1 MLTYFY
7 LDKEGIE
14 SLYSQ
19 IADAEKSTLNAT
31 PHSTTEQKLAMLL
44 KLLKKQGKLLRSL
57 DEALEK
63 AKSAVAEPIY
73 FEFEENCLI
82 PKRNEFESADEFFT
96 YLHYTQFIEF
106 TFEQHPDVEMRGSLY
121 KFEHARREKTRSI
134 LSPDLQLV
142 MSSGEVKMKGFA
154 QLNSTPCCVKPFY
167 LSSI

>member
-19 IADAEKSTLNAT
+19 TADSDESTLNAK
-31 PHSTTEQKLAMLL
+31 HRSTTEQKLAILL
-44 KLLKKQGKLLRSL
+44 NHLKKQGKLLNSL

-63 AKSAVAEPIY
+63 AKSAEAEPVY
-73 FEFEENCLI
+73 FEFEESCLI

-96 YLHYTQFIEF
+96 YLHYTQFVEF
-106 TFEQHPDVEMRGSLY
+106 TFERHPDVEMTGSLY

-134 LSPDLQLV
+134 LSPDLQSV
-142 MSSGEVKMKGFA
+142 MSRGEVKMRGFA
-154 QLNSTPCCVKPFY
+154 QLHSTPFCVKPFY

>member
-1 MLTYFY
+1 MHTYFY
-7 LDKEGIE
+7 LDIESIE

-19 IADAEKSTLNAT
+19 TADSEESTLNAKH
-31 PHSTTEQKLAMLL
+31 HSTTEQKLAILL
-44 KLLKKQGKLLRSL
+44 KLLKKQGKLLNSL

-63 AKSAVAEPIY
+63 AKKAEAEPIY
-73 FEFEENCLI
+73 FEFVENCLI

-106 TFEQHPDVEMRGSLY
+106 TFGRHPDIEMTGSLY
-121 KFEHARREKTRSI
+121 KFKHARKEKTRSI
-134 LSPDLQLV
+134 LSPHLQLI

-154 QLNSTPCCVKPFY
+154 LLHSAPCYVKPFY